1 MELKIGERIKKF
13 RKERDLTQEEVA
25 SHLGISFQA
34 ISKWERG
41 DGYPDISTLPALANY
56 FQVTVD
62 ELIGMEEI
70 AAENRLE
77 DYHTQW
83 ENNRRAKRHKENVA
97 LMREA
102 LKTYPNNAKLLVQLS
117 ASLER
122 LEGSEAE
129 KREYLKE
136 SIAVQEQILRYC
148 DDSEV
153 RGAVLSNISD
163 AYYRAGNSKKALEY
177 AHKLPNLY
185 KTRETALVHIL
196 PDGKE
201 KLEIAKS
208 AMEIISWL
216 LAYHLTAISRIEG
229 NDRQMK
235 KIAPILDLLYDEEQP
250 EMIRSLKARAEK
262 NQEK

>member
-1 MELKIGERIKKF
+1 MELKIGEKIKRL

-41 DGYPDISTLPALANY
+41 DGYPDITTLPALANY
-56 FQVTVD
+56 FQITVD

-70 AAENRLE
+70 AARNRLDE
-77 DYHTQW
+77 YHTQW
-83 ENNRRAKRHKENVA
+83 ENNRKAKRHKENVA

-122 LEGSEAE
+122 LEGTEAE
-129 KREYLKE
+129 KKTYLKE

-148 DDSEV
+148 EDSEV
-153 RGAVLSNISD
+153 RGAVLCNISD
-163 AYYRAGNSKKALEY
+163 AYYRDGNYKKALEY

-201 KLEIAKS
+201 KLEVAKG
-208 AMEIISWL
+208 ALEIISWL
-216 LAYHLTAISRIEG
+216 MAYHLTAIGRMEG
-229 NDRQMK
+229 REQYRK
-235 KIAPILDLLYDEEQP
+235 KIIQILDLLYDEEQP
-250 EMIRSLKARAEK
+250 ELIRSLKEKAEK
-262 NQEK
+262 